1 MSRLDSTTISAEDA
15 GSDRFDLTP
24 LVRFLAAQH
33 LAAGG
38 TFPPHCY
45 LTSEESVAESAEESV
60 AGGPTR

>member
-1 MSRLDSTTISAEDA
+1 MSRFDATPISSDDA
-15 GSDRFDLTP
+15 GWDRFDLNP

-45 LTSEESVAESAEESV
+45 LTSEESVA
-60 AGGPTR
+60 GGPTR